1 MKKTLQ
7 AAYELPKILL
17 SYKSNV
23 KPSLLPSISCSKDA
37 YALLIK
43 SWEPT
48 QIDLREE
55 FEILLLNR
63 SNKVIGQYKVS
74 SGGSTA
80 TVVDSKLVLAAAI
93 NSNACGLI
101 LAHNHP
107 SGTFKPSEADITLTR
122 KISDGAKLFDIP
134 VLDHII
140 VRSEGFFSF
149 ADEGL
154 LNC

>member
-1 MKKTLQ
+1 MQDTLT

-17 SYKSNV
+17 SYKSKV

-37 YALLIK
+37 YAVLIK

-48 QIDLREE
+48 QIDLKEE
-55 FEILLLNR
+55 FKILLLNR

-74 SGGSTA
+74 SGGSTS
-80 TVVDSKLVLAAAI
+80 TIVDPKLVLAAAI
-93 NSNACGLI
+93 NSNACGII

-107 SGTFKPSEADITLTR
+107 SGSLKPSQADIKLTK
-122 KISDGAKLFDIP
+122 KISDGARLFDIA
-134 VLDHII
+134 VLDHVI
-140 VRSEGFFSF
+140 VTSEGYFSF

-154 LNC
+154 LD